1 MKIREKNLKMKYDLS
16 MLKHAHGVSKPYVF
30 SYFVELR
37 QKEAA
42 KETEKEAKENK
53 ENKEK

>member
-37 QKEAA
+37 QKEVKEA

-53 ENKEK
+53 EK